1 MVLEGVV
8 TNVAN
13 FGAFVDIGV
22 HQDGLVHISAITNRY
37 IKDPREAVKTGDI
50 VKVKVLEV
58 DAARKRI
65 ALTMRLDDD
74 IAPKTESG
82 KTASRVDRKTEQ
94 RYMTNNQVAGKQEK
108 SAAVGSMGDL
118 LRKAMTEKVQ
128 R

>member
-1 MVLEGVV
+1 
-8 TNVAN
+8 
-13 FGAFVDIGV
+13 
-22 HQDGLVHISAITNRY
+22 VHISAITNRF

-65 ALTMRLDDD
+65 ALTMRLDDEVV
-74 IAPKTESG
+74 PKTEGS
-82 KTASRVDRKTEQ
+82 KTAQRIDRKMEQ
-94 RYMTNNQVAGKQEK
+94 RYMAGKIEK
-108 SAAVGSMGDL
+108 PAAVGSMGDL